1 MIAFLLSALLTGFVI
16 VFIVPLIKTQLETIP
31 AVAGLVSNR
40 FVQLIFVGAIAL
52 AGLGFF
58 SLVAKQFKVR

>member
-1 MIAFLLSALLTGFVI
+1 MLAYLFAALLTGFVI
-16 VFIVPLIKTQLETIP
+16 VFVVPLVKTNLEAIP
-31 AVAGLVSNR
+31 AIAAFTGNR

-58 SLVAKQFKVR
+58 TMIARRIRF

>member
-1 MIAFLLSALLTGFVI
+1 MIAYLLGALLTGFVI
-16 VFIVPLIKTQLETIP
+16 VFVVPLVKTSLESIP
-31 AVAGLVSNR
+31 AIQALTGNR

-58 SLVAKQFKVR
+58 TMIARRVKI